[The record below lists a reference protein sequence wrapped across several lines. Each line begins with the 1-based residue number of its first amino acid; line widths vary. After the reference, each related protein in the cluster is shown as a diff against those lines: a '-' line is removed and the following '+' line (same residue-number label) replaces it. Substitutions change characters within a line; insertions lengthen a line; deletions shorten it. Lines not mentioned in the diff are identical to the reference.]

1 MARVTIPARS
11 RAVLQ
16 QIGRMADRLGV
27 PTYAVGGC
35 VRDWLLRRP
44 GGSTDLDISVEGSGI
59 ELSRAAGHELGGTVT
74 AHEQFGTATL
84 TLDGTPARI
93 DFATCRRETYAK
105 PAAYPTVATGT
116 LRDDLFRR
124 DFTIN
129 AMAVALN
136 RRRLGTLMDP
146 FHGSRDLR
154 RKELRMLHSRSF
166 LDDPSRLLRGVRF
179 LVRFGLHWE
188 LRTERA
194 ACEAVKAGAIGWLNT
209 GRLRKE
215 LDRIAAEEHP
225 RECLERFAELF
236 TPYHAEAPPVK
247 AGRNR
252 VFFQKGQTPKPRL

>member
-1 MARVTIPARS
+1 MARVTIPVRS

-16 QIGRMADRLGV
+16 KIGRMADRLGV
-27 PTYAVGGC
+27 PAYAVGGC

-44 GGSTDLDISVEGSGI
+44 GGSADLDISVEGSGI
-59 ELSRAAGHELGGTVT
+59 ELSRAAARELGGTVT

-84 TLDGTPARI
+84 TLDGPPARI

-136 RRRLGTLMDP
+136 RRRLLTLIDP

-154 RKELRMLHSRSF
+154 RKELRILHSRSF

-179 LVRFGLHWE
+179 LVRFGLRWE
-188 LRTERA
+188 PRTERA
-194 ACEAVKAGAIGWLNT
+194 AREAVKAGAIGWLNT

-215 LDRIAAEEHP
+215 LDRIAAEANP

-236 TPYHAEAPPVK
+236 ARVGPLSV
-247 AGRNR
+247 GRR
-252 VFFQKGQTPKPRL
+252 DGGRAAAA